1 MRANW
6 GLHATSPVRSRGPG
20 LLVWSRTIT
29 ERSFYF
35 QPQTFPNPAGA
46 VSAQA
51 VAFGAFALTI
61 GV

>member
-1 MRANW
+1 MRAGW

-20 LLVWSRTIT
+20 LSVWSRTIT

-35 QPQTFPNPAGA
+35 QPETFPNTAGA
-46 VSAQA
+46 GLARG

-61 GV
+61 EV